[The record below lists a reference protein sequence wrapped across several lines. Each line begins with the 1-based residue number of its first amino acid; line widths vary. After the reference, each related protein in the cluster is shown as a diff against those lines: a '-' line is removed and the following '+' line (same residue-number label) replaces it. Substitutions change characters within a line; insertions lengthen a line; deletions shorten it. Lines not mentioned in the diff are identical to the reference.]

1 MDGTILLFLLQDG
14 ITNGAI
20 YALLGIALV
29 LVFAVTRV
37 IFIPQG
43 EFVAFGALT
52 YALLEAGRL
61 PGTVWLLIV
70 FGAVAFVFDL
80 AAILRD
86 GGGARRLAKAALLD
100 LAVPA
105 AIAGAAVL
113 IAGRGFGPAVHA
125 ALTLALVTPLGP
137 LLYRVAFMPIAS
149 ASVLTL
155 LITAVGVHLAL
166 VGLGLAFFG
175 AEGVRAPAISDL
187 MIEAGPLLVSGQSL
201 AVYALAAASI
211 VALWLFFERALWGKA
226 LRATAVNR
234 LGARLVGIRTSF
246 AGALAFGLAALVG
259 ALSGILVAPMTT
271 IYYDTGFLIG
281 LKGFVAAIIGGLA
294 SHPVTAARGAGGR
307 RGGIDRLVLR
317 LGSEGGR
324 SSSASILPVLMWRSL
339 DPGACRR
346 GGLTDEP
353 APCARRLCR
362 PPRRHSRSFPACR
375 CSG

>member
-43 EFVAFGALT
+43 EFIAFGALT

-70 FGAVAFVFDL
+70 FGAVAFIFDIV
-80 AAILRD
+80 AILKD

-100 LAVPA
+100 LALPA
-105 AIAGAAVL
+105 AIAGTAMLV
-113 IAGRGFGPAVHA
+113 AGRGFGPLVHA

-155 LITAVGVHLAL
+155 LITAVGVHLVL

-187 MIEAGPLLVSGQSL
+187 MIEAGPLLVSGQNL
-201 AVYALAAASI
+201 AVYALTAASI
-211 VALWLFFERALWGKA
+211 VALWLFFERSLWGKA

-294 SHPVTAARGAGGR
+294 SHPITAAAALAVGVVES
-307 RGGIDRLVLR
+307 I
-317 LGSEGGR
+317 
-324 SSSASILPVLMWRSL
+324 ASFFASDLKEVIVFSLILPVLMWRSL
-339 DPGACRR
+339 TQTHVEEED
-346 GGLTDEP
+346 
-353 APCARRLCR
+353 
-362 PPRRHSRSFPACR
+362 
-375 CSG
+375 